1 MALNKKDLEQ
11 AILIEKEKGM
21 SDIQIGKKY
30 GVTYKYIEKVI
41 TKTKGINISR
51 LNGKKVIKRLHPT
64 DFKEEKTTVW
74 SFKHRGDWATHSGDY
89 RGNWS
94 PYIPRNVILK
104 YSQPGDLVLD
114 YFCGAGTTAI
124 ECKLLGR
131 RCIALDINDKAI
143 ELAKKN

>member
-51 LNGKKVIKRLHPT
+51 LNGKKGSGLLNCNCSTHCRIQPT
-64 DFKEEKTTVW
+64 
-74 SFKHRGDWATHSGDY
+74 G
-89 RGNWS
+89 
-94 PYIPRNVILK
+94 
-104 YSQPGDLVLD
+104 
-114 YFCGAGTTAI
+114 
-124 ECKLLGR
+124 
-131 RCIALDINDKAI
+131 
-143 ELAKKN
+143 